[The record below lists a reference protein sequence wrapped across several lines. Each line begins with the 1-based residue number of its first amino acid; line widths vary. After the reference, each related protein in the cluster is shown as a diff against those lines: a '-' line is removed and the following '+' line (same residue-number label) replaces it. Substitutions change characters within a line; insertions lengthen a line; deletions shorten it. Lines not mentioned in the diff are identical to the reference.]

1 MSTPSPALS
10 SSPAPAQSPGIFA
23 RIGSALQKAAPYFQ
37 PIADH
42 LAAAFGN
49 YGPLENDQRQ
59 QALQASQ
66 AQSQRQGL
74 LNTYRSILPDARP
87 EVQPEIAQ
95 RMLTIGTTPLRAP
108 LPSSVSD
115 LSSITAP
122 AQQDLQNRA
131 DQSQQTGVENQDRFG
146 NSFRPTP
153 APPMTLPPTPG
164 MPAAPNLSSNIPGV
178 MNPNTLTGDKMP
190 QPATPR
196 VSLLLHTVDR
206 GSRIASHPLPRPQAH
221 FRQPADPTRRV
232 PHVREG
238 ANGSQQHSGHSGHVR
253 TPDPGRGHRVG

>member
-10 SSPAPAQSPGIFA
+10 SSPAPTQTPGIFA
-23 RIGSALQKAAPYFQ
+23 RIGSALQKAAPYIQ

-49 YGPLENDQRQ
+49 YAPLENDQQQ
-59 QALQASQ
+59 QALQANQ

-122 AQQDLQNRA
+122 AQQDLQARA
-131 DQSQQTGVENQDRFG
+131 DQSQQAGVGNQDAYG
-146 NSFRPTP
+146 KSFRPTP

-164 MPAAPNLSSNIPGV
+164 MPAAP
-178 MNPNTLTGDKMP
+178 
-190 QPATPR
+190 
-196 VSLLLHTVDR
+196 SLARESLRSLC
-206 GSRIASHPLPRPQAH
+206 GLLPRERPSVASL
-221 FRQPADPTRRV
+221 R
-232 PHVREG
+232 
-238 ANGSQQHSGHSGHVR
+238 
-253 TPDPGRGHRVG
+253 